1 MSSINEKRKMGD
13 LVKLANSGVE
23 FFEDESELN
32 TYLMCIRG
40 PNDTPYEG
48 GYYWIRM
55 HVTKDYPFK
64 SPSIAFVTPIFH
76 PNIEYN
82 SGAICLDALNEEW
95 TPVFHFE
102 RIINIMIPQ
111 LLTYPN
117 ANDPFNL
124 YASELY
130 NTDKKKFDLLAKDIN
145 DKYASNKGTFVPFN
159 KIERDSG
166 LFDFGSETQF
176 DSP

>member
-1 MSSINEKRKMGD
+1 MSSVNERRKMGD

-23 FFEDESELN
+23 FYEDENELN
-32 TYLMCIRG
+32 TYYICIQG
-40 PNDTPYEG
+40 PKDTPYED

-64 SPSIAFVTPIFH
+64 SPSIAFMTPIFH

-111 LLTYPN
+111 LMMYPN
-117 ANDPFNL
+117 ASDPFNTH
-124 YASELY
+124 ASELY
-130 NTDKKKFDLLAKDIN
+130 LSNKSKYDMIARDVHN
-145 DKYASNKGTFVPFN
+145 KYAHVKGSVPYN
-159 KIERDSG
+159 RIERDSS
-166 LFDFGSETQF
+166 LFDFGSETEF